1 MRRRGLLTTGWMLCC
16 TFLGMADFAQQAA
29 PSSKLHSSAC
39 VVRPS
44 PPQPKAILL
53 RASAKEP
60 SYILQRCWHNTR
72 ASISFLNNL
81 SQKCCALT
89 KSQQLCQPQVVSKGS
104 SSLTSK
110 YETQEGVLLTP
121 GLFFEGR
128 DKSRICSSHCDV
140 TVTRNITVSRH
151 ASGDE
156 NSNTAQGI
164 SF

>member
-1 MRRRGLLTTGWMLCC
+1 MLCC

-39 VVRPS
+39 VVHPS

-81 SQKCCALT
+81 SQKCFAST
-89 KSQQLCQPQVVSKGS
+89 KSQQQLCQPQVVSKCS

-128 DKSRICSSHCDV
+128 DKSRTCSSHCDV